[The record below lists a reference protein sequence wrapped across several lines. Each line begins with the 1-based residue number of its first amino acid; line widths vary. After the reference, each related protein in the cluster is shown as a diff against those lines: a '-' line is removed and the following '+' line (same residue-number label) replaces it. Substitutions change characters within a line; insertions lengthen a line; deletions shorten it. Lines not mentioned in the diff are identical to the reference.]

1 MPGDS
6 PARQSEMS
14 MDRPSESRARGV
26 RSASRPAAGA
36 GGSAMTAATVPH
48 HSRESSAAHES
59 SAPLVLLGF
68 AAIVLL
74 VCHLVMPED
83 LQSRAIVA
91 ASSGA
96 FVAAVA
102 AFVVLRSARRP
113 EAWSSTRRFGLA
125 LAALALTQV
134 VFLVYAVVRP
144 PTGAYGPSGLI
155 DIAVVVIGGLL
166 VPLFRTELGEHFR
179 PEDRRDVLA
188 DIVLL
193 AAALGTLV
201 YLVMRPDQPVTP
213 GITISVIVWTV
224 VVMTGMIAWTALAM
238 WLPSPVH
245 VGLCLALA
253 SFGAAGLGFG
263 FQWFRGGFIPG
274 SPLVDLPV
282 GLGALFLAGL
292 LWAEPRLVPAEP
304 AQPTT
309 RWGRALLTAVAVG
322 AACASLAFIALT
334 GLHHAATQ
342 LETSIAIGLL
352 GAAVA
357 ARIVLNQI
365 TSTKNAEEVELA
377 LAEKATALEEAGEAL
392 DRLRELHGSLSAS
405 EERLRLLYE
414 AAADGIVELDDRRI
428 IRRANE
434 AFCSM
439 LGLEHG
445 QVLDTPWDSLA
456 SMVESGESLVDLPDT
471 GKATLPRRGQ
481 DLHLEA
487 RTSQVP
493 GNGELLVVRDV
504 TSARVADQT
513 IRSLLQFLQDRD
525 EDRTRL
531 LQRTNAAIEAERNRM
546 ARDLHDGPV
555 QGVSAASLSLEAV
568 LMMIRGGQV
577 QKAADTLEKIREELA
592 EEGDSLRRLM
602 SDMRPPVLDE
612 RGLVPALR
620 EILAR
625 FGRETGVKTRFA
637 ARSLVDVPPDLETLA
652 YRVVQEALT
661 NAGKHAEA
669 TELSVNVEAVAGSL
683 RVEITDNGRGFEAN
697 QAREYLRAGRVGL
710 ASMRERTELANGSF
724 MVRSGPGQGTS
735 IVATLPLDVGIS
747 RGARALA

>member
-1 MPGDS
+1 MPVAAWRRHSGASVERASPSPMPLALLAVGAVVLVVAHLRMPSDIASRAVIS
-6 PARQSEMS
+6 PA
-14 MDRPSESRARGV
+14 
-26 RSASRPAAGA
+26 
-36 GGSAMTAATVPH
+36 
-48 HSRESSAAHES
+48 
-59 SAPLVLLGF
+59 
-68 AAIVLL
+68 
-74 VCHLVMPED
+74 
-83 LQSRAIVA
+83 
-91 ASSGA
+91 SGA
-96 FVAAVA
+96 FATGIAAW
-102 AFVVLRSARRP
+102 VVFWCARRSD
-113 EAWSSTRRFGLA
+113 AWASTRRFGIA
-125 LAALALTQV
+125 LAALALVQV
-134 VFLVYAVVRP
+134 GFLVLAVVHS
-144 PTGAYGPSGLI
+144 PTAAYGPSGWI
-155 DIAVVVIGGLL
+155 DVAVIGMGILL
-166 VPLFRTELGEHFR
+166 VPLFRSELADHFP

-188 DIVLL
+188 DVVLL

-213 GITISVIVWTV
+213 LVTASVIVWTA

-263 FQWFRGGFIPG
+263 FQWFRGAFVPG
-274 SPLVDLPV
+274 DGLIDLPV
-282 GLGALFLAGL
+282 GIGALFLAAL

-304 AQPTT
+304 AHPTS
-309 RWGRALLTAVAVG
+309 RWGRALLTAIAVG
-322 AACASLAFIALT
+322 AACASLGFVALT
-334 GLHHAATQ
+334 GLHHQATQ
-342 LETSIAIGLL
+342 LETSVAIGLL
-352 GAAVA
+352 GGAVA

-365 TSTKNAEEVELA
+365 TSTRNAEEVARA
-377 LAEKATALEEAGEAL
+377 LAEKATALDDADAAL
-392 DRLRELHGSLSAS
+392 ARLREVHRSLSAS
-405 EERLRLLYE
+405 EERLRLLFE
-414 AAADGIVELDDRRI
+414 AAADGIVELDEGRF

-439 LGLEHG
+439 LGLSHD
-445 QVLDTPWDSLA
+445 QVIDAAWERLGGL
-456 SMVESGESLVDLPDT
+456 VEGGESLIDLPET

-504 TSARVADQT
+504 TAARVADQT

-531 LQRTNAAIEAERNRM
+531 LQRTNAAIESERNRM

-568 LMMIRGGQV
+568 LMMIRNGQIE
-577 QKAADTLEKIREELA
+577 KAAATLEKIREELA
-592 EEGDSLRRLM
+592 EEGESLRRLM

-625 FGRETGVKTRFA
+625 FGRETGVKTRFS
-637 ARSLVDVPPDLETLA
+637 ARSLVDVPPDMETLA

-661 NAGKHAEA
+661 NAGKHSEA
-669 TELSVNVEAVAGSL
+669 NELSVHVEAVAGSL
-683 RVEITDNGRGFEAN
+683 RIEITDDGLGFDAN
-697 QAREYLRAGRVGL
+697 RARDFLRAGRVGL

-724 MVRSGPGQGTS
+724 MVRSAPGQGTS
-735 IVATLPLDVGIS
+735 IVATLPIDTGVP
-747 RGARALA
+747 RNQRALA